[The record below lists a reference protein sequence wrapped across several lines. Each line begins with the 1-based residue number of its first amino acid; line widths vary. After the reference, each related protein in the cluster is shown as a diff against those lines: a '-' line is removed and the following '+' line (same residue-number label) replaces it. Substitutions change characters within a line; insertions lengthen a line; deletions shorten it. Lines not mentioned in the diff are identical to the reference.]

1 MAKQKKQIVVGL
13 SVENREW
20 NVDVKAL
27 KSVRGNDWVEDYPR
41 LIQTDLEQMAETFPH
56 WFLTVGHSVNPIA
69 CPSDGDYFIPKD
81 GRLQCVNCAQ
91 AISQTP
97 SCLIWTGMLPVQIA
111 GAEKVSRHIRRLIE
125 REEIRLPYVGDESIF
140 LLVPIK
146 IIYPS
151 NWPNSQPS
159 AYYSKEF
166 FHSLG
171 VSPPGVSHA
180 HHMNGDLKMCLF
192 LNWHQMTIRE
202 VIQNRIAPHA
212 LAQVKIANGERPNP
226 QWFNS

>member
-1 MAKQKKQIVVGL
+1 MVKQKKQVSIDRGT
-13 SVENREW
+13 ENREW
-20 NVDVKAL
+20 TVDVSAL
-27 KSVRGNDWVEDYPR
+27 KPVRGNDWVEDFPQ
-41 LIQTDLEQMAETFPH
+41 LIKTDLEQMAETFPH
-56 WFLTVGHSVNPIA
+56 WFLTVGQSVNPIA
-69 CPSDGDYFIPKD
+69 CPSDGDYFIPQD
-81 GRLQCVNCAQ
+81 GKLQCVNCGQ

-151 NWPNSQPS
+151 SWPNNQPS
-159 AYYSKEF
+159 AYYPHEF

-171 VSPPGVSHA
+171 VSAPGVSHP
-180 HHMNGDLKMCLF
+180 HHMRGNLEMCLF
-192 LNWHQMTIRE
+192 LNWHKMTIRE

-226 QWFNS
+226 KWFNS